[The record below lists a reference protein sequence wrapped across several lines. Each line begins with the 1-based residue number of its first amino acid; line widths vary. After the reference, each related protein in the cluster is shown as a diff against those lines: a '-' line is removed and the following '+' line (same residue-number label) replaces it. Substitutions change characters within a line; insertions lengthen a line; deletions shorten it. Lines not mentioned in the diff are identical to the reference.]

1 MVGGRGKSHHHIS
14 IPKAVASLGS
24 ALGSFAGHN
33 DESAAVE
40 RTAKSPNAAGG
51 TESYLRKTQ
60 PDGYATKVSVQLLNV
75 DASTSLQVIYHS
87 ANFSPRFSN
96 AMTVSFFTSSV
107 STIRVWR

>member
-1 MVGGRGKSHHHIS
+1 MAGGGGGKSHHHIS

-51 TESYLRKTQ
+51 RPAVNRRRGRQNHGNGIGQEEIEAERRT
-60 PDGYATKVSVQLLNV
+60 GC
-75 DASTSLQVIYHS
+75 
-87 ANFSPRFSN
+87 
-96 AMTVSFFTSSV
+96 
-107 STIRVWR
+107 